1 MPSMPT
7 PSAQGGPSAD
17 EAPPTRVLFVCMG
30 NICRSPAAEGVFL
43 HLLAETGLE
52 DCFAVDSAG
61 TGGWHVGHRA
71 DRRMIAAAERR
82 GIHLPSRA
90 RQIEAADLQRFDHI
104 LTMDADN
111 LAAVR
116 RLERQAPGRARISP
130 LTDYCRRLRSPEV
143 PDPYYGGE
151 EGFERVLDLLDD
163 ACAGLLEDLLQER
176 GQH

>member
-1 MPSMPT
+1 MPT
-7 PSAQGGPSAD
+7 PQSPSGPSGGQ
-17 EAPPTRVLFVCMG
+17 APPTRVLFVCMG

-43 HLLAETGLE
+43 HLVAEAGLE
-52 DCFAVDSAG
+52 DCFTVDSAG

-111 LAAVR
+111 LAAVQ
-116 RLERQAPGRARISP
+116 RLERQAPGGARISP
-130 LTDYCRRLRSPEV
+130 LTDHCRRLRSPEV

-151 EGFERVLDLLDD
+151 DGFERVLDLLED
-163 ACAGLLEDLLQER
+163 ACAGLLDNLRQER
-176 GQH
+176 RQG

>member
-1 MPSMPT
+1 
-7 PSAQGGPSAD
+7 
-17 EAPPTRVLFVCMG
+17 
-30 NICRSPAAEGVFL
+30 
-43 HLLAETGLE
+43 
-52 DCFAVDSAG
+52 
-61 TGGWHVGHRA
+61 
-71 DRRMIAAAERR
+71 MIAAAERR

-130 LTDYCRRLRSPEV
+130 LTDHCRRLRSPEV
-143 PDPYYGGE
+143 PDPYYGAE

-176 GQH
+176 GQG

>member
-1 MPSMPT
+1 
-7 PSAQGGPSAD
+7 
-17 EAPPTRVLFVCMG
+17 MG

-43 HLLAETGLE
+43 HLLAEAGLE
-52 DCFAVDSAG
+52 NCFTVDSAG
-61 TGGWHVGHRA
+61 TGGWHAGHRA
-71 DRRMIAAAERR
+71 DRRMLAAAERR

-111 LAAVR
+111 LAAVQ
-116 RLERQAPGRARISP
+116 RLERQAPGGARISP
-130 LTDYCRRLRSPEV
+130 LTDHCRRLRSPEV

-151 EGFERVLDLLDD
+151 DGFERVLELLED

-176 GQH
+176 GQG

>member
-1 MPSMPT
+1 
-7 PSAQGGPSAD
+7 
-17 EAPPTRVLFVCMG
+17 MG

-43 HLLAETGLE
+43 HLLAEAGLE
-52 DCFAVDSAG
+52 DCFTVDSAG

-71 DRRMIAAAERR
+71 DRRMVAAAERR

-111 LAAVR
+111 LAAVQ
-116 RLERQAPGRARISP
+116 RLERQAPGGARITP
-130 LTDYCRRLRSPEV
+130 LIDHCRQLRSHEV

-151 EGFERVLDLLDD
+151 DGFERVLDLLED

-176 GQH
+176 RQG

>member
-1 MPSMPT
+1 MPT
-7 PSAQGGPSAD
+7 PSNQSGPCGGQ
-17 EAPPTRVLFVCMG
+17 APPTRVLFVCMG

-43 HLLAETGLE
+43 HLLAEAGLE

-111 LAAVR
+111 LAAVQ
-116 RLERQAPGRARISP
+116 RLERQAPGGARISP
-130 LTDYCRRLRSPEV
+130 LTDHCRRLRSPEV
-143 PDPYYGGE
+143 PDPYYGGDH
-151 EGFERVLDLLDD
+151 GFERVLDLLED

-176 GQH
+176 GQG

>member
-1 MPSMPT
+1 
-7 PSAQGGPSAD
+7 
-17 EAPPTRVLFVCMG
+17 MG

-43 HLLAETGLE
+43 HLLAEAGLE
-52 DCFAVDSAG
+52 DCFTVDSAG

-71 DRRMIAAAERR
+71 DRRMVAAAERR

-111 LAAVR
+111 LAAVQ
-116 RLERQAPGRARISP
+116 RLERQAPGRARITP
-130 LTDYCRRLRSPEV
+130 LIDHCRQLRSHEV

-151 EGFERVLDLLDD
+151 DGFERVLDLLED

-176 GQH
+176 RQD

>member
-1 MPSMPT
+1 
-7 PSAQGGPSAD
+7 
-17 EAPPTRVLFVCMG
+17 MG

-43 HLLAETGLE
+43 HLVAEAGLE
-52 DCFAVDSAG
+52 DCFTVDSAG

-111 LAAVR
+111 LAAVQ
-116 RLERQAPGRARISP
+116 RLERQAPGGARISP
-130 LTDYCRRLRSPEV
+130 LTDHCRRLRSPEV

-151 EGFERVLDLLDD
+151 DGFERVLDLLED
-163 ACAGLLEDLLQER
+163 ACAGLLDNLRQER
-176 GQH
+176 RQG

>member
-1 MPSMPT
+1 
-7 PSAQGGPSAD
+7 
-17 EAPPTRVLFVCMG
+17 MG

-43 HLLAETGLE
+43 HLLAEAGLE
-52 DCFAVDSAG
+52 DCFTVDSAG

-71 DRRMIAAAERR
+71 DRRMVAAAERR

-111 LAAVR
+111 LAAVQ
-116 RLERQAPGRARISP
+116 RLERQAPGRARITP
-130 LTDYCRRLRSPEV
+130 LIDHCRQLRSHEV

-151 EGFERVLDLLDD
+151 DGFERVLDLLED

-176 GQH
+176 RQG

>member
-1 MPSMPT
+1 MPT
-7 PSAQGGPSAD
+7 PSPQSGPSD
-17 EAPPTRVLFVCMG
+17 GQAPPTRVLFVCMG

-43 HLLAETGLE
+43 HLLAEAGLE
-52 DCFAVDSAG
+52 DCFTVDSAG

-111 LAAVR
+111 LAAVQ
-116 RLERQAPGRARISP
+116 RLERQAPGRARITP
-130 LTDYCRRLRSPEV
+130 LIDHCRQLRSHEV

-151 EGFERVLDLLDD
+151 DGFERVLDLLED

-176 GQH
+176 RQG

>member
-1 MPSMPT
+1 MPRMPT
-7 PSAQGGPSAD
+7 PSHQSGPSGG

-43 HLLAETGLE
+43 HLLAEAGLE
-52 DCFAVDSAG
+52 HCFAVDSAG

-116 RLERQAPGRARISP
+116 RLEHQAPGRARISP
-130 LTDYCRRLRSPEV
+130 LIDHCRQLRSPEV

-151 EGFERVLDLLDD
+151 NGFERVLDLLED
-163 ACAGLLEDLLQER
+163 ACAGLLDNLLQER
-176 GQH
+176 HQG

>member
-1 MPSMPT
+1 
-7 PSAQGGPSAD
+7 
-17 EAPPTRVLFVCMG
+17 VLFVCMG

-43 HLLAETGLE
+43 HLLAEAGLE
-52 DCFAVDSAG
+52 HCFAVDSAG

-71 DRRMIAAAERR
+71 DRRMIDAAERR

-116 RLERQAPGRARISP
+116 RLERQAPGGARISP
-130 LTDYCRRLRSPEV
+130 LIDHCRQLRSPEV

-151 EGFERVLDLLDD
+151 DGFERVLDLLED

-176 GQH
+176 RQG

>member
-1 MPSMPT
+1 MPSKPT
-7 PSAQGGPSAD
+7 PSAQSGPSGGQ
-17 EAPPTRVLFVCMG
+17 APPTRVLFVCMG

-43 HLLAETGLE
+43 HLLAEAGLE

-61 TGGWHVGHRA
+61 TGGWHVGDRA

-111 LAAVR
+111 LAAVQ

-130 LTDYCRRLRSPEV
+130 LIDHCRRLRSPGV

-151 EGFERVLDLLDD
+151 DGFERVLDLLED

-176 GQH
+176 GQA